1 MPPSDD
7 PSPARPGGP
16 RHGRQAKHVAT
27 GEPHHPRVAIYPGT
41 FDPVTNGHFD
51 IMRRAL
57 GLFDHVVVALA
68 VNVNKRPMFPL
79 AARVKMIRDVV
90 GDDPRVEVD
99 SFHGLLVDYAR
110 ARGARFLIRGL
121 RAVADFEYEFQ
132 FAHMNRQLAPDI
144 DTIFLPTNEENFY
157 VSSSL
162 VREVG
167 TMGGDVSGLVPAA
180 VLPTL
185 KKKFRK
191 KP

>member
-1 MPPSDD
+1 MSN
-7 PSPARPGGP
+7 R
-16 RHGRQAKHVAT
+16 GRL
-27 GEPHHPRVAIYPGT
+27 VAIYPGS
-41 FDPVTNGHFD
+41 FDPITNGHWD

-68 VNVNKRPMFPL
+68 VNVHKRPLFPL
-79 AARVKMIRDVV
+79 ATRIRMIREVV
-90 GDDPRVEVD
+90 GKNPRVEVD
-99 SFHGLLVDYAR
+99 SFRGLLVDYAR
-110 ARGARFLIRGL
+110 SRGARFLIRGL

-144 DTIFLPTNEENFY
+144 ETIFLPTNEENFY

-167 TMGGDVSGLVPAA
+167 MMGGDISRLVPRA
-180 VLPTL
+180 VLQTL
-185 KKKFRK
+185 KKKFNK

>member
-1 MPPSDD
+1 MSN
-7 PSPARPGGP
+7 R
-16 RHGRQAKHVAT
+16 GRL
-27 GEPHHPRVAIYPGT
+27 VAIYPGS
-41 FDPVTNGHFD
+41 FDPITNGHWD

-68 VNVNKRPMFPL
+68 VNVHKRPLFPL
-79 AARVKMIRDVV
+79 ATRIRMIREVV
-90 GDDPRVEVD
+90 GKNPGVEVD

-110 ARGARFLIRGL
+110 SRGARFLIRGL

-144 DTIFLPTNEENFY
+144 ETIFLPTNEENFY

-167 TMGGDVSGLVPAA
+167 MMGGDVSRLVPRA
-180 VLPTL
+180 VLQTL
-185 KKKFRK
+185 KNKFKKNS
-191 KP
+191 